1 MRTFTRTVAIAA
13 LLSCGCASAP
23 KTVQRTAVDPPSPV
37 WPESVA
43 DECPERK
50 VSVECFR
57 SAGFSRKAI
66 GEGMA
71 SLQDQLAGC
80 LRRDAGPVQ
89 VKLTIETRG
98 GTPSCVE
105 ASVWLHDLEKFQTIP
120 WLADEQV
127 LAAETARCAAAIV
140 ARDLVLPESSQDDHC
155 RWNFPIL
162 F

>member
-1 MRTFTRTVAIAA
+1 MSTLIRTLTLTA
-13 LLSCGCASAP
+13 LFFCGCASVP
-23 KTVQRTAVDPPSPV
+23 KPPLEQLSPA

-57 SAGFSRKAI
+57 SEGFPRKAI
-66 GEGMA
+66 EEGIA

-80 LRRDAGPVQ
+80 VRRDAGPVQ

-98 GTPSCVE
+98 GTPSCIE
-105 ASVWLHDLEKFQTIP
+105 ASVWVEELEKFQTIP
-120 WLADEQV
+120 WLADEEV

-140 ARDLVLPESSQDDHC
+140 ARDLVLPESSPDDHC
-155 RWNFPIL
+155 RWNFPIQ